1 MALLVLFLSLLPSI
15 TCFIVAAFLA
25 VKEKEGWG
33 WFLFVGFLL
42 AGFSSSLPDL
52 IKAVGQ

>member
-1 MALLVLFLSLLPSI
+1 VALLVLFLSLLPSI